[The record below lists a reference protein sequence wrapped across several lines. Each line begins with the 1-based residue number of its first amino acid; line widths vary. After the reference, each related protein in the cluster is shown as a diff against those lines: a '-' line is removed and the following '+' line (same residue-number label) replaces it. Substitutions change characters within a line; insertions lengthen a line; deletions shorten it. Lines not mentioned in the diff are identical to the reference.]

1 MTAWALTDYVRGADV
16 PSRRHQEIGEL
27 TSGLSILTSSSR
39 ILPLDFLEGRRSRFM
54 AGI

>member
-1 MTAWALTDYVRGADV
+1 MGPYRLCPGRGRTK
-16 PSRRHQEIGEL
+16 PRHQEIGEL